1 MLDVFEGEVEGRRIE
16 GDVIGLFLFGK
27 GDFVGSAECVDRLAH
42 VFIKLYNA
50 TETFQK
56 IHQ

>member
-1 MLDVFEGEVEGRRIE
+1 MLDVFEGEVEGWGIE
-16 GDVIGLFLFGK
+16 GDVIRLFFLGEV
-27 GDFVGSAECVDRLAH
+27 DFIGSAECIDRLAH
-42 VFIKLYNA
+42 LFIKLYNA